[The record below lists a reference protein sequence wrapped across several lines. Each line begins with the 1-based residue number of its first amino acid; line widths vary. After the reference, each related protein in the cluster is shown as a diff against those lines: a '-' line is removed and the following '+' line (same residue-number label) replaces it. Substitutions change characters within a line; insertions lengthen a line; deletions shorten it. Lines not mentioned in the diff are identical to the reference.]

1 MKQKSQAPSLATF
14 SSETWISQ
22 QSWTTSRLQV
32 VHSAPCPSAVRY
44 LVVRPTDIHAGTYPI
59 FSSVRALRCPS
70 ETPALKVSKPRRSL
84 EDKIWWENMRKWYE
98 YSQDGPMTSSPYH
111 HSWHVYYKYV
121 LLIQY
126 SLLVNECPSPIDTK
140 KITSREYLQGTI
152 GWYLVKR
159 TLFCCWKTVLLL
171 RVARRNVFKNNLF
184 VDSSTVIISD
194 SYPPRVSPYY
204 AWWTS
209 INLGLIY

>member
-140 KITSREYLQGTI
+140 KNNIPRISPRHYWLILGQEDTI
-152 GWYLVKR
+152 
-159 TLFCCWKTVLLL
+159 LLL
-171 RVARRNVFKNNLF
+171 KNSSVASCRQKKCLQE
-184 VDSSTVIISD
+184 
-194 SYPPRVSPYY
+194 
-204 AWWTS
+204 
-209 INLGLIY
+209 